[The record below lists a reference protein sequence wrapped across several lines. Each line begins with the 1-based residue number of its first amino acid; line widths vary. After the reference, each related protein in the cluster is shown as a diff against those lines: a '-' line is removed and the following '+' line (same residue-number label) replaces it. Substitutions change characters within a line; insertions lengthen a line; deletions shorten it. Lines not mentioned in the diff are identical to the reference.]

1 VSLPNLL
8 IFEIIHHF
16 KSLCLA
22 QILNLYPNSRSTVH
36 VTSMAS
42 LGLYFIPSALLL
54 RLLPIQVT
62 GQAVLL
68 SPACILLVELRIHD
82 LILTSHSHLFAFE
95 ILLLWSYSASRHCDI
110 ALVGIVL
117 WVTTVACCGSRSS

>member
-1 VSLPNLL
+1 
-8 IFEIIHHF
+8 
-16 KSLCLA
+16 
-22 QILNLYPNSRSTVH
+22 
-36 VTSMAS
+36 MAS

-54 RLLPIQVT
+54 RLLPIQAT

-68 SPACILLVELRIHD
+68 TPACILLVELCIHD

-95 ILLLWSYSASRHCDI
+95 ILLLWSYSASWYCDI

-117 WVTTVACCGSRSS
+117 WVITVACCDSRSS